1 MSDNPEKQQQES
13 DQVESWI
20 SRNISPILA
29 LVTVILTFIM
39 FGVFIY
45 VIMFPPEEEIKA
57 VAAAEGKY
65 EKALQV
71 EVVDSTRQAISNA
84 AKGKLSKIDSTRQTG
99 GQNLKEDLR
108 FYKNKVVYA
117 KTALKEKQDQRTM
130 VKDIMLYIL
139 GVLSSILTSIFSY
152 YFGSSKSSSQKN
164 DTLNMMVK
172 NAGH

>member
-71 EVVDSTRQAISNA
+71 EVVDSI
-84 AKGKLSKIDSTRQTG
+84 RQTG

-164 DTLNMMVK
+164 DTLNMMAK
-172 NAGH
+172 KTGK

>member
-71 EVVDSTRQAISNA
+71 EVVDSI
-84 AKGKLSKIDSTRQTG
+84 RQTG
-99 GQNLKEDLR
+99 GQNLKEELR

-164 DTLNMMVK
+164 DTLNMMAK
-172 NAGH
+172 KTGK

>member
-1 MSDNPEKQQQES
+1 MLDSSEN
-13 DQVESWI
+13 
-20 SRNISPILA
+20 RNEI
-29 LVTVILTFIM
+29 VYE
-39 FGVFIY
+39 IY
-45 VIMFPPEEEIKA
+45 IQA

-71 EVVDSTRQAISNA
+71 EVVDSI
-84 AKGKLSKIDSTRQTG
+84 RQTG

-108 FYKNKVVYA
+108 LYKNKVAYA

-130 VKDIMLYIL
+130 VKDIMSYIL

-172 NAGH
+172 KAGK

>member
-1 MSDNPEKQQQES
+1 MLDSSENRNEIVYE
-13 DQVESWI
+13 I
-20 SRNISPILA
+20 SIQ
-29 LVTVILTFIM
+29 
-39 FGVFIY
+39 
-45 VIMFPPEEEIKA
+45 A

-65 EKALQV
+65 EKVLQV
-71 EVVDSTRQAISNA
+71 EVVDSI
-84 AKGKLSKIDSTRQTG
+84 RQTG

-108 FYKNKVVYA
+108 LYKNKVAYA

-164 DTLNMMVK
+164 DTLNMMAK
-172 NAGH
+172 KTGK